1 MGLSLSLF
9 KRVDGF
15 VLEVEWAIQEELAVL
30 FGFSGAGKS
39 MTLQMI
45 AGLMDPDRGTITLG
59 DKVLFD
65 SRSKINIPP
74 QDRSI
79 GYVFQ
84 DLALFP
90 HMTVRGNIAY
100 GIRGLGK
107 KEGREK
113 MDEMIKIFH
122 LDGLETKRP
131 SEISGGQQHRVA
143 LARALIGRP
152 GLFLLDEP
160 LSALDSPL
168 RAEMQDY
175 LIKIKKEFNIPVI
188 LVTHDLSEAYS
199 LAERIIVYSNG
210 RISQTGSPLDV
221 LTNPIIQE
229 ANRFNRISDLR
240 GPGETTIFK
249 ST

>member
-59 DKVLFD
+59 EKVLFD
-65 SRSKINIPP
+65 SRAGITLPP

-100 GIRGLGK
+100 GIRDMGK

-113 MDEMIKIFH
+113 VDEMIEIFH
-122 LDGLETKRP
+122 LEGLEVKRP
-131 SEISGGQQHRVA
+131 PEISGGQQQRVA
-143 LARALIGRP
+143 LARALIGQP
-152 GLFLLDEP
+152 ALLLLDEP
-160 LSALDSPL
+160 FSALDSPL

-175 LIKIKKEFNIPVI
+175 LLKIKKEFNIPVI
-188 LVTHDLSEAYS
+188 LVTHDLPEAYT
-199 LAERIIVYSNG
+199 LAERIIVYSEG
-210 RISQTGSPLDV
+210 RISQAGLPQEV
-221 LTNPIIQE
+221 LANPIIRE
-229 ANRFNRISDLR
+229 AKRFNRISDVSH
-240 GPGETTIFK
+240 F
-249 ST
+249 